1 LTIEG
6 VEASVVMYKAGTGV
20 SFSARSLGG
29 MNVQVIM
36 EALGGGGH
44 QTMAG
49 AQVKDITAAEAKK
62 RLKAAIDDYYDKAEG
77 HAE

>member
-1 LTIEG
+1 MFKTE
-6 VEASVVMYKAGTGV
+6 TGV

-49 AQVKDITAAEAKK
+49 AQVKDITPAQAKK
-62 RLKAAIDDYYDKAEG
+62 RLREAIDDYYDKAEG